1 MIVVGLDPGTN
12 ESAFVV
18 FDGTTILKM
27 AILPNDEMRNY
38 LDVGAGCDCHGDREF
53 SQAARDFHVFI
64 ATRSGHRPLAIE
76 EFESFGMAVGREVFR
91 TVFWSGRF
99 AEIYPWEF
107 AQVTRRTVKLH
118 ICGVSRATDA
128 NIRTALIDRFGGPE
142 KAVGTKKQPGPLYGV
157 KSHLWSALAIAVTYY
172 DQHAGRPE
180 EIRPGV
186 IPEFDEDVTPK
197 KKAGTSADF

>member
-1 MIVVGLDPGTN
+1 MIVVGLDPGTTK
-12 ESAFVV
+12 SAYVA
-18 FDGTTILKM
+18 FDGERVTDMEILDNQLMLEWLEIPKTTP
-27 AILPNDEMRNY
+27 A
-38 LDVGAGCDCHGDREF
+38 V
-53 SQAARDFHVFI
+53 V
-64 ATRSGHRPLAIE
+64 AIE
-76 EFESFGMAVGREVFR
+76 QFESFGMAVGREVFQ

-99 AEIYPWEF
+99 AQATAKF

-128 NIRTALIDRFGGPE
+128 NIRTALIDRFGGSE

-186 IPEFDEDVTPK
+186 VPEFDEDVTPK